1 MNPALD
7 DGDVRIWLGD
17 AVECLQAMPAGIAQ
31 TCVTSPPYWGL
42 RDYGADGQ
50 IGLEDSPDAYVA
62 RIVDVFREVRRVLRD
77 DGTVWLN
84 LGDSY
89 TGAGYGNHAINGET
103 WKDNATLDKRS
114 NRQQPLKKSCE
125 VIGLKPK
132 DLVGIPWRV
141 AFALQVD
148 GWYLRSDIIWHK
160 PNPMP
165 ESVTDRP
172 TKSHEYIFLLTK
184 EQRYYYDADAISDPA
199 TTGPGAL
206 WSERKAAGATAG
218 NVIVGDPKRNGTQR
232 VVHGKGV
239 SSNLTRQDGMRN
251 ARSVWTIATK
261 PYAEAHFATF
271 PVELPERCI
280 KAGSRPGDTV
290 LDPFMGSG
298 TTAWVARHHGRNAI
312 GCEIN
317 PDYLKIASGRLQQL
331 SLLDAGASQP
341 TTTGAGDAPTR

>member
-17 AVECLQAMPAGIAQ
+17 AVECLKAMPAGIAQ

-89 TGAGYGNHAINGET
+89 TPSGNLNAYGGQR
-103 WKDNATLDKRS
+103 KDRDQSALGFDRANLRTTT
-114 NRQQPLKKSCE
+114 
-125 VIGLKPK
+125 KPK

-141 AFALQVD
+141 AFALQAD

-261 PYAEAHFATF
+261 PYSEAHFATF
-271 PVELPERCI
+271 PVEIPARCI
-280 KAGSRPGDTV
+280 KAGSRPGDIV

-298 TTAWVARHHGRNAI
+298 TTAWVARHHGRQAI

-317 PDYLKIASGRLQQL
+317 PDYLKIASNRLQQL
-331 SLLDAGASQP
+331 SLLDAGAPQP
-341 TTTGAGDAPTR
+341 TTTGTSDAPVE

>member
-7 DGDVRIWLGD
+7 DGDVRIWLGN

-62 RIVDVFREVRRVLRD
+62 RIVEVFRSVRRVLRD
-77 DGTVWLN
+77 DGTLWLN

-89 TGAGYGNHAINGET
+89 SANPGQRKIT
-103 WKDNATLDKRS
+103 DKA
-114 NRQQPLKKSCE
+114 
-125 VIGLKPK
+125 GLKQTSKRGSTDSPSRSVE
-132 DLVGIPWRV
+132 DLGAKNLIGIPWRV
-141 AFALQVD
+141 AFALQAD

-172 TKSHEYIFLLTK
+172 TKSHEYVFLLSK
-184 EQRYYYDADAISDPA
+184 SSRYYYDADAIREDGTGRNWMA
-199 TTGPGAL
+199 TGGNLVGSGVHKANDGYRDNGAGRDH
-206 WSERKAAGATAG
+206 EEARYG
-218 NVIVGDPKRNGTQR
+218 
-232 VVHGKGV
+232 
-239 SSNLTRQDGMRN
+239 RN

-261 PYAEAHFATF
+261 PYSEAHFATF
-271 PVELPERCI
+271 PTELPGRCI

-317 PDYLKIASGRLQQL
+317 PDYLKIAAGRLQQL
-331 SLLDAGASQP
+331 SLLEAGASQP
-341 TTTGAGDAPTR
+341 TTTGTGDAPTA

>member
-1 MNPALD
+1 
-7 DGDVRIWLGD
+7 
-17 AVECLQAMPAGIAQ
+17 MPAGIAQ

-50 IGLEDSPDAYVA
+50 IGLEDSPDAYVE
-62 RIVDVFREVRRVLRD
+62 RIVEVFRSVRRVLRD
-77 DGTVWLN
+77 DGTLWLN

-89 TGAGYGNHAINGET
+89 TPTGNLNAHGGQR
-103 WKDNATLDKRS
+103 KDRDQSALGFDRS
-114 NRQQPLKKSCE
+114 NLRTTT
-125 VIGLKPK
+125 KPK

-141 AFALQVD
+141 AFALRAD

-172 TKSHEYIFLLTK
+172 TKSHEYLFLLSK
-184 EQRYYYDADAISDPA
+184 SPHYYYDGDAIAEPSLGRGETKIRFGGSKYGDSD
-199 TTGPGAL
+199 
-206 WSERKAAGATAG
+206 
-218 NVIVGDPKRNGTQR
+218 DPKHATKSGNTYTDIGT
-232 VVHGKGV
+232 
-239 SSNLTRQDGMRN
+239 RN
-251 ARSVWTIATK
+251 ARTVWTIPTK

-271 PVELPERCI
+271 PVDLPARCI
-280 KAGSRPGDTV
+280 RAGSRLGDTV

-317 PDYLKIASGRLQQL
+317 PDYLKIAAVRLQQL
-331 SLLDAGASQP
+331 SLLDAGAPQS
-341 TTTGAGDAPTR
+341 TTTGTSDAPAE